1 MASIMTVDDSAS
13 IRMLVSQAL
22 SAAGHTVTQAADGA
36 QALGLAA
43 TKRFDL
49 VICDVN
55 MPVMDGLTRVARLR
69 ATPTHRAVPILMLTT
84 EVDPAKKK
92 IAKDAGASG
101 WLVKPFNP
109 DLLLATI
116 KRVLP

>member
-1 MASIMTVDDSAS
+1 MATIMTVDDSAS
-13 IRMLVSQAL
+13 IRLLVTSTL
-22 SAAGHTVTQAADGA
+22 RAAGHVVVQAADGA
-36 QALGLAA
+36 QALEIAG

-49 VICDVN
+49 MICDVN
-55 MPVMDGLTRVARLR
+55 MPVMDGLTLVQKLR
-69 ATPTHRAVPILMLTT
+69 ASPVHKAMPILMLTT
-84 EVDPAKKK
+84 ELDPAKKK

-109 DLLLATI
+109 DTLLATI